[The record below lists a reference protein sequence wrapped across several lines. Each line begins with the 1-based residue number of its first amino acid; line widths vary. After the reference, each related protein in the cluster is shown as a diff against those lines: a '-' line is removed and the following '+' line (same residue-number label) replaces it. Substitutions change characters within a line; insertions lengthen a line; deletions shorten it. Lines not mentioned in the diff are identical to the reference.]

1 MKNRI
6 IIIAALIVFGSNA
19 QDSTNVLRNNE
30 LIVGS
35 GINTSYGYL
44 TPNLIY
50 NTPGFFRGNKVSL
63 SFNYEGFRP
72 AKFILSEVNR
82 LNSSAR
88 FKFEKGKFTTLPEI
102 GFTWF
107 FDITDASNNTAG
119 MSLAPSIGNLSFF
132 KLNKLHLYLDQGVT
146 FFTDGLW
153 LELFPLVGYR
163 FAPYFEP
170 QLGMNMIFAT
180 TYSGVSD
187 FAPYPYLKLAWYLKS
202 KR

>member
-6 IIIAALIVFGSNA
+6 LFIAVLIAFGSIS

-50 NTPGFFRGNKVSL
+50 NSPGFFKGNKVGL

-102 GFTWF
+102 G
-107 FDITDASNNTAG
+107 G
-119 MSLAPSIGNLSFF
+119 
-132 KLNKLHLYLDQGVT
+132 Q
-146 FFTDGLW
+146 
-153 LELFPLVGYR
+153 LV
-163 FAPYFEP
+163 F
-170 QLGMNMIFAT
+170 
-180 TYSGVSD
+180 
-187 FAPYPYLKLAWYLKS
+187 
-202 KR
+202 